1 MNKNTLFFEETAS
14 LPPPLAR
21 EAWGGNMP
29 CGHCVWCPPHRA
41 PLYREGFFS
50 VAYKYYF
57 GTTPLL
63 LQLPTPN
70 SAALP
75 KETDPPYTHT
85 PLGEGKHKVPTG
97 ASWSPR
103 AGNY

>member
-1 MNKNTLFFEETAS
+1 MATCPVDTARGAPPQSTSLQRGLLLSGIQILF
-14 LPPPLAR
+14 R
-21 EAWGGNMP
+21 
-29 CGHCVWCPPHRA
+29 
-41 PLYREGFFS
+41 
-50 VAYKYYF
+50 YK
-57 GTTPLL
+57 PLL

-75 KETDPPYTHT
+75 KEIDPPYTHT